1 MRISPADT
9 TALLT
14 LIDEFQKAQAA
25 HDERTV
31 TNAAL
36 SKAVRDAK
44 PGSPE
49 AAKAREDWDT
59 VRKSRPASEGGVLEA
74 RDKLA
79 DFCAQV
85 ELIPAKGHKAKPA
98 DTEPEIARNPIPG
111 AKDDGAGISRTPL

>member
-9 TALLT
+9 TTLLT
-14 LIDEFQKAQAA
+14 LLDEFQKAQAA

-49 AAKAREDWDT
+49 ATKAREDWDA
-59 VRKSRPASEGGVLEA
+59 VRKNRPASEGGVLEA

-79 DFCAQV
+79 DFCARV
-85 ELIPAKGHKAKPA
+85 ELITKGHKVKPA
-98 DTEPEIARNPIPG
+98 DAEPEIARNPIPG
-111 AKDDGAGISRTPL
+111 AKDDGAGISRNPL

>member
-9 TALLT
+9 TTLLT

-49 AAKAREDWDT
+49 AAKAREDWDA

-74 RDKLA
+74 RDRLA
-79 DFCAQV
+79 DFCARV
-85 ELIPAKGHKAKPA
+85 ELIPA
-98 DTEPEIARNPIPG
+98 DTESEIARTPIPG
-111 AKDDGAGISRTPL
+111 AKDDGAGISRNPL